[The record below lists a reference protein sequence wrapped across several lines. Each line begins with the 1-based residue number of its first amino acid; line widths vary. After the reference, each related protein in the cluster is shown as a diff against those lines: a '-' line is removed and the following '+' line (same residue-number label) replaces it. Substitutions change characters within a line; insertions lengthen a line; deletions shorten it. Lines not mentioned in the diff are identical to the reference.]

1 MAFTP
6 VTIPAGSVLATNAS
20 NQGVQDN
27 LDKMKNYIDGGVASA
42 DLATDSWAQAKHI
55 MRGHY
60 DPIANSHTF
69 VSGINAGYSSST
81 DEMSFVGDGPTS
93 RGAPSNPE
101 EVSFANTAVDFFLRS
116 NADVLF
122 QFTAYPITPGSD
134 ATSGSGSGNPLSTAS
149 VYLDGDKKSETK
161 VSTRLIKDGANRN
174 QDAWLSHNW
183 NVWSGFFIAKNLAA
197 GQHSFDIRGE
207 VGGRYTFLMNFSV
220 SFEAFYR

>member
-1 MAFTP
+1 MAYTP
-6 VTIPAGSVLATNAS
+6 VTMPAGAILATNPAG
-20 NQGVQDN
+20 QGVQDN
-27 LDKMKNYIDGGVASA
+27 LDKMKDYVDGGVAAA
-42 DLATDSWAQAKHI
+42 DLAADGWAQAKHI

-60 DPIANSHTF
+60 NPISNSHTF
-69 VSGINAGYSSST
+69 VSGINTGYLSST

-101 EVSFANTAVDFFLRS
+101 EVSFANTAVDFFLRN

-122 QFTAYPITPGSD
+122 QFTAYPITPGQALSVSI
-134 ATSGSGSGNPLSTAS
+134 AGNPLSTAS

-161 VSTRLIKDGANRN
+161 VSTRLISEANSNRN
-174 QDAWLSHNW
+174 IDVWLPHNW

-197 GQHSFDIRGE
+197 GHHSFDIRGE

-220 SFEAFYR
+220 SLEAFYR

>member
-6 VTIPAGSVLATNAS
+6 VTIPAGNVLATNAS
-20 NQGVQDN
+20 GQGVQDN
-27 LDKMKNYIDGGVASA
+27 LDKMKDYIDGGVVSG

-60 DPIANSHTF
+60 NPIVNSHTF

-101 EVSFANTAVDFFLRS
+101 ELSFANTSVDFFLRS

-122 QFTAYPITPGSD
+122 QFTAYPITPGQPTAVSS
-134 ATSGSGSGNPLSTAS
+134 AGNPLSTAS
-149 VYLDGDKKSETK
+149 VYLDGNKKSETK
-161 VSTRLIKDGANRN
+161 VYTRLISDANSNRQ
-174 QDAWLSHNW
+174 QDVWLPHNW

>member
-6 VTIPAGSVLATNAS
+6 VTIPAGNVLATNAS
-20 NQGVQDN
+20 GQGVQDN

-55 MRGHY
+55 MRGNY
-60 DPIANSHTF
+60 NPITNSHTF
-69 VSGINAGYSSST
+69 VSGINAGYLSATS
-81 DEMSFVGDGPTS
+81 EMSFVGDGPTS
-93 RGAPSNPE
+93 RGAPAEPQ
-101 EVSFANTAVDFFLRS
+101 EVSFPNTAIDFFLRS

-134 ATSGSGSGNPLSTAS
+134 EVSGSGDSNPLSTAS

-161 VSTRLIKDGANRN
+161 VSTRLIHDGANRN

>member
-6 VTIPAGSVLATNAS
+6 VTIPAGNVLATNAS
-20 NQGVQDN
+20 GQGVQNN
-27 LDKMKNYIDGGVASA
+27 LDKMVEYVDGGVASG
-42 DLATDSWAQAKHI
+42 DMATDGWAQAKHI

-60 DPIANSHTF
+60 NPIVNSHTF

-122 QFTAYPITPGSD
+122 QFTAYPITPGENLGGTG
-134 ATSGSGSGNPLSTAS
+134 AGNPLSTAY
-149 VYLDGDKKSETK
+149 VYLDGAIKAETK
-161 VSTRLIKDGANRN
+161 VATRLISEANSNRQ
-174 QDAWLSHNW
+174 QDVWLPHNW
-183 NVWSGFFIAKNLAA
+183 NVWSGFFISKNLAA

-220 SFEAFYR
+220 SLEAFYR